1 MISSSTVGE
10 LLVDAFG
17 VDRQWPAGT
26 PAIFFISLA
35 HISSAN
41 R

>member
-26 PAIFFISLA
+26 PAIFSFHRRIS
-35 HISSAN
+35 SSAN